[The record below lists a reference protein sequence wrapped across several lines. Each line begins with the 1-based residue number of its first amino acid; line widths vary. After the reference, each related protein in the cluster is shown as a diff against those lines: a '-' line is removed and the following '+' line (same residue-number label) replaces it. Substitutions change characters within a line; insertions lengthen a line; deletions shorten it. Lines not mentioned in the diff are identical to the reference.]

1 MRSSNI
7 RYILTIAVLA
17 LAVPLSF
24 APNMSWEK
32 ITPAQFVLADLEDS
46 IIPDMPLRKTF
57 SGSYLS
63 ARFAQRHQ
71 DWETA
76 QTYMSD
82 VTTYDPDNIAMI
94 QRAFLLTLGAGHF
107 DSAKILAEKI
117 AALNG
122 DADLAQIF
130 LAASA
135 IRSHDYTAALKYLS
149 TLPDDGFG
157 QFTKPLMTA
166 WAMTGMGK
174 RVEAIALLDARAS
187 DDDPSFH
194 VHAGFMEEISGSKTL
209 AASHYQTAL
218 EQGVEMHTALAI
230 ANFYERAGAPKIAAE
245 IAAGLDRLYSF
256 KPFLSTLKARQMT
269 LPQAEIKD
277 AADGASMALFDLATL
292 LYGKRAYESA
302 KVYASLSLLLNPKSA
317 CARMM
322 LGDIEFQQRQFDKS
336 TAYYEGVDVSSAV
349 HWLSRLR
356 VAEVYDIGGNS
367 DKAIAVLTALS
378 DQPGLRM
385 PAMAALGD
393 LYRRHEMNA
402 EAVGAYDVALNDIGA
417 AQAEHWSVIY
427 ARGLAKSQMKDWNPA
442 EKDILQA
449 LNFQPKNP
457 MILNFIAY
465 NWANQGINLDRA
477 LDYARQASALKP
489 DDGYILDSYGWTLFR
504 MKQYQDAIGWLERA
518 VEAVPGDPTMLD
530 HLGDAYW
537 MAGRKN
543 EANYQWRQAKDL
555 SADAGFGDALQQK
568 LKSGISAETFSAQHQ
583 AGL

>member
-1 MRSSNI
+1 MRNNTK
-7 RYILTIAVLA
+7 YLLTIAVLA
-17 LAVPLSF
+17 LAIPFSF
-24 APNMSWEK
+24 APHMSWEK
-32 ITPAQFVLADLEDS
+32 IAPAQFVLADLDDA
-46 IIPDMPLRKTF
+46 IIPDVLLRKTF

-76 QTYMSD
+76 QNYMSD
-82 VTTYDPDNIAMI
+82 VTAYDPDNIAMV

-107 DSAKILAEKI
+107 NSAKTLAEKI
-117 AALNG
+117 AAHNG

-130 LAASA
+130 LAADA
-135 IRSHDYTAALKYLS
+135 IRNRDYNAALKYLS
-149 TLPDDGFG
+149 SLPDDGFG

-174 RVEAIALLDARAS
+174 HVEAIAVLDGRAAE
-187 DDDPSFH
+187 DDPTFH
-194 VHAGFMEEISGSKTL
+194 AHAGLMQEVSGNKTL
-209 AASHYQTAL
+209 AATHYQAAL
-218 EQGVEMHTALAI
+218 ESGVEMHTALSI
-230 ANFYERAGAPKIAAE
+230 SNFYERAGSPKIAAE

-256 KPFLSTLKARQMT
+256 KPFSSTLKARQAT
-269 LPQAEIKD
+269 LPQAEVKD
-277 AADGASMALFDLATL
+277 AADGTSMALFDLATL

-302 KVYASLSLLLNPKSA
+302 KVYASLALLLNPKSA
-317 CARMM
+317 YARMM
-322 LGDIEFQQRQFDKS
+322 LGDIEFQQRQFEKS
-336 TAYYEGVDVSSAV
+336 IAYYEAVDTASAV

-356 VAEVYDIGGNS
+356 VAEAYDIGGNS
-367 DKAIAVLTALS
+367 DKAISVLTALS

-402 EAVGAYDVALNDIGA
+402 EAVGAYDVALNDIGV

-504 MKQYQDAIGWLERA
+504 MKQYQDAISCLERA
-518 VEAVPGDPTMLD
+518 VEAVPGDATLLD

-555 SADAGFGDALQQK
+555 SADAGFRDALQQK
-568 LKSGISAETFSAQHQ
+568 MKSGISTETVSAQHQ